1 MWQLYALVA
10 HDLLEDR
17 RREAEASRRHRLPV
31 KKRRSPAA
39 FVKRIV
45 TGRDE
50 D

>member
-1 MWQLYALVA
+1 MWQVYAIVA

-17 RREAEASRRHRLPV
+17 RRTEESRRQHVPA

-39 FVKRIV
+39 LVKRIV
-45 TGRDE
+45 TGRDG